1 MAKIPKKSPHRLVKR
16 LENIAN
22 WGRKQ
27 GPLGVSLFII
37 MTSAI
42 INTFL
47 LITKLAVS
55 HFLYPALGGDSWRFT
70 ERDTLRPLQWLIAQH
85 NEHRIVFSK
94 LATLIETDLLHL
106 PPTSTALAQAE
117 ILLIISSFLI
127 YLICRQSLK
136 SNRLQTFATLACILI
151 LINPWQYENLYWEF
165 QTPWL
170 LTNMLVLVVTLVLI
184 NWDHRKGERAKLMLV
199 IIATIIPWA
208 AIYNIGQGIAVA
220 TSLCLGSLLKS
231 RKLFLASLGST
242 ATALIFYF
250 VILPYEK
257 PSIHPRLGFKIDYF
271 SKLLLGSPWEGLAI
285 LMLIFTLYILI
296 YPKRSSAIPQSN
308 NIGIYI
314 PGLFAIFFA
323 AITTLSRSGFGV
335 EQATSSRYVTHSLML
350 AISGVLII
358 SRLIEENAPSA
369 QSRRYNKNSELLPA
383 FAVTATTIF
392 SFPQVL
398 YGSPPADM
406 YGQAMIKAK
415 EFQETSLREFRCK
428 AQTVSLEKE
437 NIKPKFICKGILPT
451 DPLVAANYFNGKLQ
465 LKPLRWHDQLLID
478 SKPNMKINK
487 TKTFT
492 YSIDHISKGSL
503 TKAEKKVGEIDM
515 DALTIKGWAF
525 AKRQPTANTYIIAEY
540 LDGKKQAFIL
550 TRERPDVAQAYGFQN
565 VMVGFNAKVPTYN
578 GSQPLQRLLFT
589 SRYGSDVLPISPNIK

>member
-1 MAKIPKKSPHRLVKR
+1 MAKIPQKSQQRLVKH
-16 LENIAN
+16 LQNASN

-27 GPLGVSLFII
+27 EPLGASLFII
-37 MTSAI
+37 MTIAI

-55 HFLYPALGGDSWRFT
+55 HFQYPALGGDSWRFT
-70 ERDTLRPLQWLIAQH
+70 ERDTLRPLQWLLAQH

-136 SNRLQTFATLACILI
+136 SNRLRTFATLACVLI

-170 LTNMLVLVVTLVLI
+170 FTNTLVLGGSLALI
-184 NWDHRKGERAKLMLV
+184 NWDYCKGKRTQLML
-199 IIATIIPWA
+199 IIITSIIPWA

-220 TSLCLGSLLKS
+220 MSLCLGSLLKS
-231 RKLFLASLGST
+231 KKLFLASLIST
-242 ATALIFYF
+242 GTALIFYF
-250 VILPYEK
+250 IILPYEK
-257 PSIHPRLGFKIDYF
+257 PSIHPQLGFKIDYF

-285 LMLIFTLYILI
+285 LMLIFILYILV
-296 YPKRSSAIPQSN
+296 YPKRFSKAPQNN

-350 AISGVLII
+350 AVSGVLAI
-358 SRLIEENAPSA
+358 SRLIEENASSA
-369 QSRRYNKNSELLPA
+369 LSRRHSKNSELLPA

-398 YGSPPADM
+398 YGSPKADM

-437 NIKPKFICKGILPT
+437 NIKPTFICKGILPT
-451 DPLVAANYFNGKLQ
+451 DPLVSADYFNGKLQ
-465 LKPLRWHDQLLID
+465 LKPLRWHAQLLLD
-478 SKPNMKINK
+478 SKPNTKINN

-492 YSIDHISKGSL
+492 YSIDHINKGNQAQADINASINNKDIL
-503 TKAEKKVGEIDM
+503 I
-515 DALTIKGWAF
+515 IKGWAF
-525 AKRQPTANTYIIAEY
+525 TKRDPTANTYIIAEY
-540 LDGKKQAFIL
+540 LDGKKQAFIF
-550 TRERPDVAQAYGFQN
+550 TKERPDVAKAYGFQN
-565 VMVGFNAKVPTYN
+565 VMVGFDAKVPIYN
-578 GSQPLQRLLFT
+578 DFQPLQRLLFAGK
-589 SRYGSDVLPISPNIK
+589 YGSDVLPISPNNK